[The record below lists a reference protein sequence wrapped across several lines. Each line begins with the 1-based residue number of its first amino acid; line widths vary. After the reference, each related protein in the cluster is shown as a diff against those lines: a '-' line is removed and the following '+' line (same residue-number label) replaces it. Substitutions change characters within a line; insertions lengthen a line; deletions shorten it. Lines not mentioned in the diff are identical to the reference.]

1 MKDPRVK
8 VKRYSVSQYPRSSSG
23 KEGNV
28 MGYSIRTEQF
38 RYTIWMK
45 KGFRSDRPFDP
56 SLVVGKELYDYAKDP
71 EERRNLEA
79 DRSYQKTTADMH
91 GMMLDYLKSQESNGK

>member
-1 MKDPRVK
+1 
-8 VKRYSVSQYPRSSSG
+8 
-23 KEGNV
+23 
-28 MGYSIRTEQF
+28 
-38 RYTIWMK
+38 
-45 KGFRSDRPFDP
+45 
-56 SLVVGKELYDYAKDP
+56 VVGKELYDYAKDP